1 MPDHLHLLIGIEGED
16 SLSKIIRD
24 FKRATARFAHVRW
37 QRNFFDHRI
46 RRDESLLEKEDYI
59 RDNPIRAS
67 LIAAGEKWRY
77 ILALEDLEG
86 RGD

>member
-1 MPDHLHLLIGIEGED
+1 MPDHLHLLAGIEGED

-24 FKRATARFAHVRW
+24 LKRATARFAHIGW

-46 RRDESLLEKEDYI
+46 RQDESLREKEDYI
-59 RDNPIRAS
+59 RENPLRAG
-67 LIAAGEKWRY
+67 LIPPGEKWRFM
-77 ILALEDLEG
+77 LTLEDLEG